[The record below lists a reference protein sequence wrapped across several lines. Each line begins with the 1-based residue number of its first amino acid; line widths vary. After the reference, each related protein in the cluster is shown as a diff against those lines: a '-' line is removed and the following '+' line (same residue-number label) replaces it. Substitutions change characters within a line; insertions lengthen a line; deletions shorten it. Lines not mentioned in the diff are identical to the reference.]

1 VIFEDSRL
9 TSPVWSRGTS
19 QAARMKIARNV
30 GQVDAICNLIC
41 ALCEE
46 MKINAHGISPKHKGR
61 KLDAETFNKLTGW
74 QKKSNQHERD
84 AAMCVFSHGGIKRLA

>member
-1 VIFEDSRL
+1 
-9 TSPVWSRGTS
+9 
-19 QAARMKIARNV
+19 
-30 GQVDAICNLIC
+30 
-41 ALCEE
+41 

>member
-1 VIFEDSRL
+1 MNKHSLGPWNIYFNAQDDLVIRKMFPD
-9 TSPVWSRGTS
+9 
-19 QAARMKIARNV
+19 

-46 MKINAHGISPKHKGR
+46 MKISAHGISPKHKGR

-74 QKKSNQHERD
+74 DKKSNQHERD